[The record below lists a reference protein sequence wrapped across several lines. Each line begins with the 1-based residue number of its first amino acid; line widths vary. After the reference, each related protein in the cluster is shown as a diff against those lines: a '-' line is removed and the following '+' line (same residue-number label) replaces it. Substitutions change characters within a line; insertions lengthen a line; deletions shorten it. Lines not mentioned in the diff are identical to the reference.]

1 MDAEKTERYNESMSS
16 NSKKLLLENKKI
28 IAIMRGTTL
37 EQGAE
42 RVCGNSIPGNFQISV
57 TEATLSKI
65 F

>member
-1 MDAEKTERYNESMSS
+1 MVAEKKEWYSESMSS

-28 IAIMRGTTL
+28 IAIMSGATL
-37 EQGAE
+37 EQGAQ